1 MRRFGLIGGTGLDHF
16 GKAVRSHD
24 IESSFGI
31 PSARFA
37 EFHIGQSQVFFLPR
51 HGKQHEF
58 PPHAVNY
65 RANLDAF
72 RKLEVEG
79 IIAVNAVGGITPTHP
94 PGALSLPDQLIDYTW
109 GREHTFSML
118 AGDELQHVEFANP
131 FDGQLRL
138 GLLNAAATADVEVV
152 NKGCVGVS
160 QGPRLET
167 AAEIRRFGQDGC
179 DLIGMTTMPEAA
191 LAREAGLD
199 YACISVTSNWAAG
212 LEAKPVT
219 MAAIESTLESAMFMV
234 RKLLAQFFEE
244 ISDDR

>member
-16 GKAVRSHD
+16 GKAIRSHD
-24 IESSFGI
+24 IDSSFGK
-31 PSARFA
+31 PSARFS

-65 RANLDAF
+65 KANIDAF
-72 RKLEVEG
+72 KELEVEG
-79 IIAVNAVGGITPTHP
+79 IIAVNAVGGITTTHP

-109 GREHTFSML
+109 GREHTFSMF
-118 AGDELQHVEFANP
+118 AGDELQHIEFANP
-131 FDGQLRL
+131 FDGQLRR
-138 GLLNAAATADVEVV
+138 GLLKAAARAEIEVV
-152 NKGCVGVS
+152 NGGCVGVS

-167 AAEIRRFGQDGC
+167 AAEIRRYGQDGC

-199 YACISVTSNWAAG
+199 YACISITSNWASG

-219 MAAIESTLESAMFMV
+219 MAAIESTLEAAMFMV
-234 RKLLAQFFEE
+234 RKLLSQLFEE